1 MTVSVVIV
9 TIGAKDY
16 IKACLKS
23 LFEQSCPP
31 CEIIVIDNSLKPD
44 LAQEIN
50 KLYPSVKI
58 YPNSKNLF
66 YGVSLNKGIGLSK
79 GELVLCL
86 NDDVVLD
93 KEFIREALKGFL
105 IKDTIG
111 MVSGKILRRDG
122 KTLDSTGLFLSI
134 WRTAK
139 ERGYGKPDLGQF
151 EESGYIFGTSG
162 AAAFYRRQ
170 MLEEIKS
177 KGDYFDPKFKMFY
190 EDLDLCWRANRN
202 GWQGY
207 YVSSAIAYHAR
218 GGSFRPDSGIDKPI
232 ARRYLSDELHYELVK
247 NRYLT
252 ILKNET
258 FLGFFIHFFPIIIY
272 DFCAWVY
279 ILFFRPK
286 MIKRFLAKAKVLL

>member
-16 IKACLKS
+16 IKVCLKS
-23 LFEQSCPP
+23 LFAQSCPP
-31 CEIIVIDNSLKPD
+31 CEIIVIDNSLKPG
-44 LAQEIN
+44 LAQKIN
-50 KLYPSVKI
+50 KLHPSVKI

-79 GELVLCL
+79 GEFALCL

-105 IKDTIG
+105 IKDTVG

-122 KTLDSTGLFLSI
+122 KTLDSAGLFLSI

-139 ERGYGKPDLGQF
+139 ERGYGKPDLRQF
-151 EESGYIFGTSG
+151 EKSGYIFGASG
-162 AAAFYRRQ
+162 AVAFYRRQ

-177 KGDYFDPKFKMFY
+177 AGTYFDPKFKMFY
-190 EDLDLCWRANRN
+190 EDLDLCWRANRSN
-202 GWQGY
+202 WQGY
-207 YVSSAIAYHAR
+207 YISSAIAYHAR
-218 GGSFRPDSGIDKPI
+218 GGSFRPDPGIDKPI
-232 ARRYLSDELHYELVK
+232 ARRYLNDELHYELIK
-247 NRYLT
+247 NRYLA

-258 FLGFFIHFFPIIIY
+258 FLGFLLHFIPIITY
-272 DFCAWVY
+272 DFCAWAY

-286 MIKRFLAKAKVLL
+286 VIKRFLAKTKVML